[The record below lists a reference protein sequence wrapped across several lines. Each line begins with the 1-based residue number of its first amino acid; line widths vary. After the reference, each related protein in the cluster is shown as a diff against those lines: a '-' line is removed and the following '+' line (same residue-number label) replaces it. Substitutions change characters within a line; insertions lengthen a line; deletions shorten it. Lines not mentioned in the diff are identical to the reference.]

1 MNAVGIIWTLFVL
14 ALAVVPA
21 LIESRLKKAAKKG
34 TALPIPELNEP
45 EPDYPRRSFTRSLPS
60 EGRMETVNAHSVQT
74 PLDTVPPGN
83 DPAQEGVCAVP
94 HPGRKSAQEDT
105 AVSDIDLEKMIIYSE
120 ILKPKYE
127 DEAF

>member
-1 MNAVGIIWTLFVL
+1 MNAVGIIWTLLVL
-14 ALAVVPA
+14 ALAIVPA

-45 EPDYPRRSFTRSLPS
+45 EPDYPRRSFTRSLS
-60 EGRMETVNAHSVQT
+60 SDRRMETVNVHSAPA
-74 PLDTVPPGN
+74 PLDTVPAGN

-94 HPGRKSAQEDT
+94 HPGRQADREE
-105 AVSDIDLEKMIIYSE
+105 AALSDIDLEKMIIYSE